1 VLIYYRKYSPTEK
14 PNAGLPAQSL
24 CFPYNRDA
32 QYQNKLEI
40 SSIEPKVFQRLFERG
55 YETASRKQ
63 PFDRLRTSG
72 QQAEGSRQELM

>member
-1 VLIYYRKYSPTEK
+1 M
-14 PNAGLPAQSL
+14 

-32 QYQNKLEI
+32 KYQNKLEI

-63 PFDRLRTSG
+63 PFDRLRTGG
-72 QQAEGSRQELM
+72 QGAAGSRQEVLLGTMH